1 MARYGITFIYVILT
15 LQVAPAE
22 GMALLHIHG
31 DKCTLHEARNVSRG
45 IKYVFRSDVVFA
57 CGP

>member
-1 MARYGITFIYVILT
+1 MAPT
-15 LQVAPAE
+15 E

-31 DKCTLHEARNVSRG
+31 DKCMLHAAQNVTKG

-57 CGP
+57 

>member
-1 MARYGITFIYVILT
+1 MYGLLIL
-15 LQVAPAE
+15 LNIMQVAPVE

-31 DKCTLHEARNVSRG
+31 HKCMLHEARNVTKG

-57 CGP
+57 